1 MTREAECR
9 TAAACVIYQSQEAMN
24 HFEFGTSFDT
34 GERENATQRAWQ
46 QSDVPCSWRQHVA
59 DFAARRSSYY

>member
-1 MTREAECR
+1 
-9 TAAACVIYQSQEAMN
+9 MN